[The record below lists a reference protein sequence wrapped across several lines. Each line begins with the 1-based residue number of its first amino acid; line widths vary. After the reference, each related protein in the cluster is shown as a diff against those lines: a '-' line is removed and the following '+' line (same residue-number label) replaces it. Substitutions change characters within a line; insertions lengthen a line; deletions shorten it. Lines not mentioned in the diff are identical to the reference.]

1 MTFLNQYLP
10 SIKKE
15 KKGEAEILENLRTCG
30 YETRRHNRKSR
41 HSGKKSFVADIN
53 LR

>member
-1 MTFLNQYLP
+1 MAFLNQYLP

-15 KKGEAEILENLRTCG
+15 KKGGAEILEILRTSG

-41 HSGKKSFVADIN
+41 HPGKKSFVTDIN